1 MSLVA
6 LGPVVLMAEVQLVE
20 TQEWK
25 DPVAEQ
31 AISEL
36 AFHSRP
42 ESLWL
47 AVAVVGDQALAQ
59 AVEPEVD

>member
-1 MSLVA
+1 
-6 LGPVVLMAEVQLVE
+6 MAEVQLVE

-36 AFHSRP
+36 AFHSHP

>member
-1 MSLVA
+1 
-6 LGPVVLMAEVQLVE
+6 MAEVQLVE

-31 AISEL
+31 AISER
-36 AFHSRP
+36 AFHSQP